1 MAPPGK
7 RILIVEDE
15 FFIALVV
22 EEALQSAG
30 YVTVGPIATLS
41 KAIVAA
47 DTAEF
52 DAAVLD
58 INLNGEMAYPVA
70 EKLLA
75 RGKRLVFTTGY
86 GLHDMP
92 ARFRSLPVV
101 AKPFLANR
109 LVDAI
114 SKILGAG

>member
-52 DAAVLD
+52 DAD
-58 INLNGEMAYPVA
+58 IAALQA
-70 EKLLA
+70 
-75 RGKRLVFTTGY
+75 TG
-86 GLHDMP
+86 
-92 ARFRSLPVV
+92 LPE
-101 AKPFLANR
+101 
-109 LVDAI
+109 
-114 SKILGAG
+114 